1 MDVTWL
7 KTRTTNIEG
16 WSHVYLKVRFEEMTK
31 QQKIFHKFSFFCLNL
46 SATLPHLRLK
56 FQEHGWHLC

>member
-31 QQKIFHKFSFFCLNL
+31 QQKIFHKFFLFEFERDTS
-46 SATLPHLRLK
+46 SSEA
-56 FQEHGWHLC
+56 